1 MRPPVTANP
10 VQQSPSPSRIFGI
23 GSIALAGLIGG
34 PLASAFLL
42 TSSTRSLA
50 LRRQTQQAFAF
61 FAVATAVWL
70 YALYR
75 VPPDLISQLIPHVP
89 QVVIWWL
96 FAFLLLRPHAV
107 KHRASG
113 GTFRSA
119 WSAAGIGFLI
129 SVCIRTASFLV
140 AYVLP

>member
-1 MRPPVTANP
+1 MHPLTTVNLAH
-10 VQQSPSPSRIFGI
+10 QAPSHSRIFGI

-50 LRRQTQQAFAF
+50 LRRQTWEAVAF
-61 FAVATAVWL
+61 FAVATVAWL
-70 YALYR
+70 FALYR
-75 VPPDLISQLIPHVP
+75 VPPDLISQLILHLP
-89 QVVIWWL
+89 QVAIWWI
-96 FAFLLLRPHAV
+96 FSFLLLRPHVA

-129 SVCIRTASFLV
+129 SVGVRVASFLV
-140 AYVLP
+140 AYILP